1 MGTKLIENI
10 VLVVGLLI
18 VGAAVFLMFFDE
30 KGQVAQSVNII
41 FSVGFIVYIIY
52 SHMLSRNLNRE
63 ISDLNVNISNLK
75 EEVVRLESTVKKRDE
90 KIKGLKADLKSLE
103 AKLDDAQNTISDKEK
118 ELAAAQKR
126 IAELETDNQQNEAS

>member
-41 FSVGFIVYIIY
+41 FSIGFVIYIMY
-52 SHMLSRNLNRE
+52 SYMLSRNLNRE
-63 ISDLNVNISNLK
+63 ITDLNVNISNLK
-75 EEVVRLESTVKKRDE
+75 EEVARLENTVKNRDE
-90 KIKGLKADLKSLE
+90 KIKGLKADLKSVE
-103 AKLDDAQNTISDKEK
+103 AKLDDAQNTISSKEK
-118 ELAAAQKR
+118 ELATAQKR
-126 IAELETDNQQNEAS
+126 IAELETNNQENEAS